1 MIQGMVMPRCSRWHQ
16 FYYSLVS
23 VPGYTSVES

>member
-1 MIQGMVMPRCSRWHQ
+1 MGQGMAIPLCSRWHQ

-23 VPGYTSVES
+23 VPGYTSVEP